1 MKLIL
6 TMLIAP
12 ILILTPFMFFSLLNW
27 TLLMSLLFLIFFTP
41 LYSSTKVL
49 WMIFIDQN
57 SFYLTLLTIWIFSL
71 MILIWSN
78 MSFKKIYLVLLTSLM
93 LFLTLSFLSVSY
105 ITFYIFFE
113 ASIIPTLFL
122 ILGWGAQFERME
134 AGIYMLIYTLFA
146 SLPLMMI
153 LIKLF
158 KISHMM
164 NMILLMNTNLLKN
177 VYFYMYTLF
186 PFLVKLPIFFLHLWL
201 PKAHVE
207 APVTGSMILAAIMLK
222 LGGYGILRMTLIME
236 LMNFSYNIYVSS
248 LSLFGSLLTSLICLK
263 QIDMKKLVAYSSVVH
278 MSLMVASLITMNL
291 TGMLGSLMMMVSHG
305 LCSSALFFLVNI
317 SYTRLKSRS
326 MLLNKGLMNITP
338 SLTLFWFIL
347 NIFNMAAP
355 PSLNL
360 FSEIL
365 LINSILTFSLTLI
378 PLIMILS
385 FSSVLYSM
393 YFYSSTQ
400 HGSLNKNINIF
411 TSINTQEFLALS
423 LHTIPLLILITNF
436 Y

>member
-1 MKLIL
+1 MKLIF
-6 TMLIAP
+6 
-12 ILILTPFMFFSLLNW
+12 ILTLSPIIFLTPLMFLSLLNW
-27 TLLMSLLFLIFFTP
+27 TLLLSFLFLMNFTP
-41 LYSSTKVL
+41 LYSSMKIM

-57 SFYLTLLTIWIFSL
+57 SFYLTLLTMWIFSL

-78 MSFKKIYLVLLTSLM
+78 MNFKKIYLTLLIILM
-93 LFLTLSFLSVSY
+93 IFLTLSFLSMSY
-105 ITFYIFFE
+105 FNFYIFFE
-113 ASIIPTLFL
+113 ASMIPTLFL

-146 SLPLMMI
+146 SLPLMII
-153 LIKLF
+153 LIKL
-158 KISHMM
+158 HYMTNLM
-164 NMILLMNTNLLKN
+164 NIILLMNLNFLKN
-177 VYFYMYTLF
+177 IYFYMYMLL

-222 LGGYGILRMTLIME
+222 LGGYGILRMMFISEYLNSIY
-236 LMNFSYNIYVSS
+236 NFFIST
-248 LSLFGSLLTSLICLK
+248 LSLLGALLTSLICMK

-278 MSLMVASLITMNL
+278 MSLMVTSLISMSL
-291 TGMLGSLMMMVSHG
+291 TGILGSLIMMISHG

-317 SYTRLKSRS
+317 SYSRLKSRS

-338 SLTLFWFIL
+338 SLTLFWFTL
-347 NIFNMAAP
+347 NIFNMGAP

-360 FSEIL
+360 ISEIL
-365 LINSILTFSLTLI
+365 LINSILNLSLNLI

-385 FSSVLYSM
+385 FTSVLYSM
-393 YFYSSTQ
+393 YFFMTTQ
-400 HGSLNKNINIF
+400 HGMLNKNINMFI
-411 TSINTQEFLALS
+411 SISIQEFLALL
-423 LHTIPLLILITNF
+423 LHLIPLLIMTMNF